1 MPQLKADE
9 IRDMD
14 ETEIR
19 EKLNELRDELLHERG
34 VAAMGGAPESP
45 GRIRA
50 IKTNIARILTVMNEK
65 GLEDKKSKGGN

>member
-1 MPQLKADE
+1 MPLLKTED

-14 ETEIR
+14 TEER
-19 EKLNELRDELLHERG
+19 EDKLYELRDELLHEQG

-50 IKTNIARILTVMNEK
+50 IKKNIARILTVMNEEK
-65 GLEDKKSKGGN
+65 NNESKGGN

>member
-1 MPQLKADE
+1 MPLLKPEE

-14 ETEIR
+14 PSER
-19 EKLNELRDELLHERG
+19 KEKLYELRDELLHEEG

-50 IKTNIARILTVMNEK
+50 VKKNIARILTIMNEEEK
-65 GLEDKKSKGGN
+65 ESEGGN

>member
-1 MPQLKADE
+1 MPLLKTDE

-14 ETEIR
+14 SSER
-19 EKLNELRDELLHERG
+19 EDKLYELRDELLHEEG

-50 IKTNIARILTVMNEK
+50 IKKNIARILTVMNE
-65 GLEDKKSKGGN
+65 EEKKESEGGN

>member
-1 MPQLKADE
+1 MPLLKTEE

-14 ETEIR
+14 PEER
-19 EKLNELRDELLHERG
+19 EEKLYELRDELLHEEG

-50 IKTNIARILTVMNEK
+50 IKKNIARILTVMNE
-65 GLEDKKSKGGN
+65 ENNESKGGN